1 MSALDTILDEVQQVL
16 ERIEDAELA
25 ELATQLRVAPRVF
38 VAGEGRSGFMAR
50 AFAMRLAHLG
60 LTVYVLGETI
70 TPAMRRGDLLVAVSG
85 SGATHGTV
93 HAAQTAIDSG
103 ARVVAVT
110 SDPGAALGQLAHRAL
125 VVSAATKWR
134 RPGEPATSQP
144 LGSLFDQACLLTL
157 DAICLHLAR
166 LAEVDNEQARA
177 RHASGE

>member
-1 MSALDTILDEVQQVL
+1 MNALETILAEVQKVL
-16 ERIEDAELA
+16 ERIDDAELGQ
-25 ELATQLRVAPRVF
+25 LATQLQVAPRVF

-70 TPAMRRGDLLVAVSG
+70 TPPMRQGDLLVAVSG
-85 SGATHGTV
+85 SGTTHGTV
-93 HAAQTAIDSG
+93 HAAQTASDSG

-110 SDPGAALGQLAHRAL
+110 SDPEAALGELADRTL
-125 VVSAATKWR
+125 VVPAATKWR

-144 LGSLFDQACLLTL
+144 LGSLFDQACHLTL
-157 DAICLHLAR
+157 DAVCLHLAR
-166 LAEVDNEQARA
+166 LAGVDNEQARA